1 MKTVEEI
8 ADKMY
13 EMIAEAKG
21 KKKYTPREL
30 QSAAMDKFGDD
41 VDKKTC
47 KAAVTHLTNSGKCT
61 YSMYGGVNYLE
72 IVE

>member
-1 MKTVEEI
+1 MKTVEEV

-13 EMIAEAKG
+13 GMIAEAKG

-30 QSAAMDKFGDD
+30 QSAAMETFGEE

-47 KAAVTHLTNSGKCT
+47 KAAVAHLNSSGRCT

>member
-1 MKTVEEI
+1 MMTVEEV

-13 EMIAEAKG
+13 AMIAEAKG

-30 QSAAMDKFGDD
+30 QSAAMEKFGDQ
-41 VDKKTC
+41 VDKKIC
-47 KAAVTHLTNSGKCT
+47 KAAVADLNSSGKCT